1 MKLASMVTALL
12 SSLAPSVFAE
22 DANHNHI
29 GIGITPVEYHYGMD
43 VDVQKVLYRTDNS
56 SKAGV
61 VPVIVVYEDS
71 NGEVRKLKHLEWG
84 GRHLSS

>member
-1 MKLASMVTALL
+1 MKIASMVTALL

-22 DANHNHI
+22 DVNRNRAI
-29 GIGITPVEYHYGMD
+29 GVPTIDYHYGMS
-43 VDVQKVLYRTDNS
+43 VDVKKVLHRTDNS

-71 NGEVRKLKHLEWG
+71 NGEVRKLKYLEWG

>member
-22 DANHNHI
+22 DASRTPGA
-29 GIGITPVEYHYGMD
+29 GIPPTDYHYGMD
-43 VDVQKVLYRTDNS
+43 VDVKKVLHRTDNS

-71 NGEVRKLKHLEWG
+71 QGEVRKIKYLEWG
-84 GRHLSS
+84 GRHLHG